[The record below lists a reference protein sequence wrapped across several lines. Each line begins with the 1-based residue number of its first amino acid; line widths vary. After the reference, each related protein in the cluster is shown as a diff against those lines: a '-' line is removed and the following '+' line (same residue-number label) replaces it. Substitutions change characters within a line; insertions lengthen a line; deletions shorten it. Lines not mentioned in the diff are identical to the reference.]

1 MSKQSF
7 KQKIILVTGGAGF
20 VGSHLCDHLVKDN
33 SVICI
38 DNFST
43 GKEKNIDFLLRNP
56 NFEFIKHDINTPID
70 LEKLPELRKFKFRW
84 QGLQEVYHLAC
95 PASPSMFDKLGVD
108 VLLTSSV
115 GTKVAL
121 DLALKYKAK
130 FLFLSSSVVYGKAM
144 PGEELKENYIGQSDP
159 LGYHNCYIEGKR
171 FGESLVYNYR
181 NKYGLDAKIIRAFTT
196 YGPRMKL
203 IDGRRISSFVRQ
215 AMEDKDVIIEGDQ
228 NIRNSYCYIDDLV
241 NGIIKMMKSKEF
253 GPINLGN
260 PEDLPIIEVV
270 KKVIASTDSKSQIVF
285 RQREKGV
292 DVSHIPNIKYAK
304 DHLGWEPVV
313 LLESG
318 LDRTISYLKV
328 SKSSLGF
335 NNRPKNKD

>member
-1 MSKQSF
+1 MFKQSF

-20 VGSHLCDHLVKDN
+20 IGSHLCDNLVKEN
-33 SVICI
+33 RVICI
-38 DNFST
+38 DNLST
-43 GKEKNIDFLLRNP
+43 GKEKNIDFLLRHP

-70 LEKLPELRKFKFRW
+70 LEKAPELKKFKFRW
-84 QGLQEVYHLAC
+84 QGLQEIYHLAC

-108 VLLTSSV
+108 VLLASSF
-115 GTKVAL
+115 GTKTTL

-144 PGEELKENYIGQSDP
+144 PGEELKENYVGQLDP

-171 FGESLVYNYR
+171 FGESLVHNYR
-181 NKYGLDAKIIRAFTT
+181 NKYNLDAKIIRVFTT

-203 IDGRRISSFVRQ
+203 TDGRTISGFVAR
-215 AMEDKDVIIEGDQ
+215 AMAGEDVIVEGDQ

-241 NGIIKMMKSKEF
+241 NGIIKMMKSKEL

-260 PEDLPIIEVV
+260 PEDLPIIEVA
-270 KKVIASTDSKSQIVF
+270 KKVISSTNSKSQIVF
-285 RQREKGV
+285 KQREKGAH
-292 DVSHIPNIKYAK
+292 VSHIPNIEYAK

-313 LLESG
+313 LLKSG
-318 LDRTISYLKV
+318 LNKTINYLKV
-328 SKSSLGF
+328 SKSSLEF
-335 NNRPKNKD
+335 NSFAQKKE